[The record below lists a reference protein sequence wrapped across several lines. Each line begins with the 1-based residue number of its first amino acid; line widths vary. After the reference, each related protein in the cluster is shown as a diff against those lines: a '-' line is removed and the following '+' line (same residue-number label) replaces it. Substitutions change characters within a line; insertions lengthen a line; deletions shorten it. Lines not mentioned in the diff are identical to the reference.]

1 VRFVSSLFVRYRP
14 RRGLPESK
22 ALTPYRAPHG
32 KPPAASLLGA
42 FSLPRVIEQAE
53 ELGFRYLGQ
62 YEYAGLFGYI
72 PRDAWVSTDGHVRLS
87 GRRGNA
93 SGVEAAMS
101 PYILTTM
108 FDDGTA
114 IVTWGQSPTPIPSS
128 ERVTSQGG
136 TGDLAADMRT
146 HEALVASRLLADET
160 GSVSIL
166 AAESLEDAT
175 EMSKYF
181 DIYVTNLDVQWRILT
196 TRAFVYGSLVAL
208 VAFVVK
214 WVIAIS
220 R

>member
-1 VRFVSSLFVRYRP
+1 MFVRYRP
-14 RRGLPESK
+14 RRGVTKSK
-22 ALTPYRAPHG
+22 ELTPYRSAHE
-32 KPPAASLLGA
+32 KHAAASLLGA

-53 ELGFRYLGQ
+53 HLGFRYLGQ
-62 YEYAGLFGYI
+62 YEYAGLFGYV

-114 IVTWGQSPTPIPSS
+114 IVTWGKAPTPIPSS

-146 HEALVASRLLADET
+146 HEASVASRLLANEM

-181 DIYVTNLDVQWRILT
+181 DIYVTNLDTQWKILG
-196 TRAFVYGSLVAL
+196 TRAFVYGGLVAL
-208 VAFVVK
+208 VAFVVE

-220 R
+220 T